1 MKDLPESW
9 SRVEITEVLE
19 ANNNGKPF
27 QQGWSPRC
35 ENFPAPEGKW
45 GVLKTTS
52 IQYSKFWDHENK
64 FLPDHLEPR
73 PHLEVKLGDVLMTCA
88 GPRARCGVACLV
100 ERTRSKLMMSG
111 KIYRFRPYPEAMH
124 PKYLSYMIQTAETQ
138 REIDQMKTGINDSG
152 LNLTHSRFA
161 ALKVVVAPLNEQRRI
176 VAKIEELFSELDK
189 GIESLKTARAKLNVY
204 RQAVLKHAF
213 EGKLTAQWRKENKD
227 NLETPEQLLAR
238 IKQEREARYEQQLQ
252 EWKTAV
258 KEWEESGKSGKKPSK
273 PRKTAN
279 LILLGS
285 DALAKLPPL
294 PEGYAYTYLA
304 NLGELGRGKSKHR
317 PRNAPELFGGP
328 YPFIQTGEVKAAGRI
343 IREYSQTYSELGL
356 EQSKLWPEG
365 TLCITIAANIAETAF
380 LGFDGCFPDSIVGF
394 TAAKTLVLP
403 EYVELFIKSVRTR
416 IEAYAPA
423 TAQKNINLTTLENLV
438 VPLCSLEE
446 QRVLVNQLEVILSV
460 IDDQRVA
467 IDNQL
472 LKVDALRQSI
482 LKKAFNGQLVAQDP
496 HDEPT
501 SGLLDRIRA
510 EREKAMKNNHSKK
523 TKKRKT
529 TV

>member
-1 MKDLPESW
+1 MIDRLFLYYALTNITADLYAKAHGSGM
-9 SRVEITEVLE
+9 VHVTK
-19 ANNNGKPF
+19 GKF
-27 QQGWSPRC
+27 EETLIW
-35 ENFPAPEGKW
+35 
-45 GVLKTTS
+45 
-52 IQYSKFWDHENK
+52 
-64 FLPDHLEPR
+64 LP
-73 PHLEVKLGDVLMTCA
+73 
-88 GPRARCGVACLV
+88 
-100 ERTRSKLMMSG
+100 
-111 KIYRFRPYPEAMH
+111 
-124 PKYLSYMIQTAETQ
+124 
-138 REIDQMKTGINDSG
+138 
-152 LNLTHSRFA
+152 
-161 ALKVVVAPLNEQRRI
+161 PLNEQRRI

-189 GIESLKTARAKLNVY
+189 GIESLKAARAKLNVY

-213 EGKLTAQWRKENKD
+213 EGKLTAQWREENKD
-227 NLETPEQLLAR
+227 KLEKPEQLLAR
-238 IKQEREARYEQQLQ
+238 IKQKQEARYEQQLQ
-252 EWKTAV
+252 EWKAAV
-258 KEWEESGKSGKKPSK
+258 KKWEAGGKSGKRPSK
-273 PRKTAN
+273 PRKAAN
-279 LILLGS
+279 LSLLGS
-285 DALAKLPPL
+285 EALAKLPPL

-394 TAAKTLVLP
+394 TAAKTLVVP

-423 TAQKNINLTTLENLV
+423 TAQKNINLTTLESLV

-446 QRVLVNQLEVILSV
+446 QRALVNQLEAVLSV

-472 LKVDALRQSI
+472 LKVNALRQSV
-482 LKKAFNGQLVAQDP
+482 LKEAFNGQLVAQDP
-496 HDEPT
+496 HDEPA
-501 SGLLDRIRA
+501 SVLLDRIRT
-510 EREKAMKNNHSKK
+510 ERKKAMQNNHSKK

-529 TV
+529 TA